1 MSRKMKIGVA
11 IAVVA
16 AIVAG
21 GVVVAKKKKAG
32 QGTEVR
38 MEQVARRDLVAAV
51 TASGKIEPETKVDV
65 SADVTGR
72 ILRIAVKEGDVVR
85 KGQFLIQIDPA
96 QFEGAVKRN
105 EALLSSNQASLL
117 QAQANRDQTGRQL
130 ARALELQKT
139 SPNLISQE
147 AVEQAQQAADVA
159 KAVYQTSLAQVDQ
172 ARAALKEAKDN
183 LARTT
188 LYAPIAGRVTRLAVE
203 EGEVAVPGTFSK
215 ETGLLLTVA
224 DMSTIIAKVQVDETD
239 VVRLTRGDSVQV
251 TIDAFPDTTFVGRVS
266 KISNSAKL
274 TSTST
279 QSGSTDKAVDFDVEV
294 TLDTPP
300 ADIRPDLSCTA
311 RIVTDTR
318 DQALS
323 IPIIALTV
331 REHEDLP
338 IEDTSAKATPASQGS
353 TARTKADTQG
363 PGGKKKKER
372 EGVFIV
378 RDGVATF
385 HPVKVGIAGDEYFEV
400 LDGLKGGETIV
411 AGTYQAIRDL
421 KDGAKV
427 RETKNEPGKDGKGK
441 PEEKR
446 S

>member
-1 MSRKMKIGVA
+1 MTRRMKWG
-11 IAVVA
+11 IAA
-16 AIVAG
+16 AVLATVVAG
-21 GVVVAKKKKAG
+21 GLFAAKKKKDNAA
-32 QGTEVR
+32 TEVR
-38 MEQVARRDLVAAV
+38 LEQVGRKDLVAAV

-72 ILRIAVKEGDVVR
+72 IMKIGVKEGDVVR

-96 QFEGAVKRN
+96 QFEGAVKRS

-117 QAQANRDQTGRQL
+117 QAQANRDQSARQL
-130 ARALELQKT
+130 TRALELQKS
-139 SPNLISQE
+139 SPNLISVE

-159 KAVYQTSLAQVDQ
+159 KAVYQTSLAQVEQ

-188 LYAPIAGRVTRLAVE
+188 LYAPISGRVTRLAVE
-203 EGEVAVPGTFSK
+203 EGEVAVPGTFSR

-239 VVRLTRGDSVQV
+239 VVRLAQGDSVQV
-251 TIDAFPDTTFVGRVS
+251 TIDAFPDTSFVGRVS
-266 KISNSAKL
+266 KVSNSAKL

-294 TLDTPP
+294 VLVAPP
-300 ADIRPDLSCTA
+300 EDIRPDLSCTA

-318 DQALS
+318 DEALS

-338 IEDTSAKATPASQGS
+338 IEDTNAKATPASQG
-353 TARTKADTQG
+353 AKPQADTAS
-363 PGGKKKKER
+363 PGASKKKKER
-372 EGVFIV
+372 EGVFVV
-378 RDGVATF
+378 RDGIATF
-385 HPVKVGIAGDEYFEV
+385 RPVKVGVAGDEYFEV
-400 LDGLKGGETIV
+400 LDGLRGGETIV

-427 RETKNEPGKDGKGK
+427 KEAKPDEGKNGKGK